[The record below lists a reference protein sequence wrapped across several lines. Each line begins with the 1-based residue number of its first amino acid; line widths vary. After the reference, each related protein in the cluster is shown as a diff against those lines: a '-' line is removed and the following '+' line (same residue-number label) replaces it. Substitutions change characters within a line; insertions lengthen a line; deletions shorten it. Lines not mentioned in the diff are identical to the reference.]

1 MHGFES
7 SNDTGGKLS
16 LLRCLFV
23 LPFLSKKY
31 PSLGRAHSVNLL
43 SPDLRQSVR
52 SQNNLSHS
60 PAGSAEPTN
69 TEKTLGTQKG
79 SSTNQAELDRTHT
92 ESCGIKNAP
101 TKCWP
106 LLMAA
111 RSLTRARF
119 STLLVR
125 AFIKHFFCFPFPM
138 YEMQTKKTTH
148 GSFFS
153 FSFSVRHQASFCS
166 LQITASSSLNE
177 NSHEKMKQRQECRDT
192 RGHKTKQIVPPSHI
206 SSCSGLLRSLFF
218 FVEMASK
225 PKKWGGRTGGDI
237 NGFQV
242 AKTPEKKRER
252 GKARK

>member
-1 MHGFES
+1 MLALVDGGPQSHTS
-7 SNDTGGKLS
+7 QILHTTGSCVHQTLFFVFRF
-16 LLRCLFV
+16 RC
-23 LPFLSKKY
+23 
-31 PSLGRAHSVNLL
+31 
-43 SPDLRQSVR
+43 
-52 SQNNLSHS
+52 
-60 PAGSAEPTN
+60 
-69 TEKTLGTQKG
+69 
-79 SSTNQAELDRTHT
+79 
-92 ESCGIKNAP
+92 
-101 TKCWP
+101 TKCK
-106 LLMAA
+106 
-111 RSLTRARF
+111 RKNYQREF
-119 STLLVR
+119 
-125 AFIKHFFCFPFPM
+125 
-138 YEMQTKKTTH
+138 
-148 GSFFS
+148 FFS